1 MEYTKLT
8 DGIEIKEVLQG
19 KKSNT
24 TESYYI
30 LFKDENGDVYQLAL
44 SDHYADNH
52 WIPFTDDEYDLSDE
66 LTDIINDD
74 DLVDCI
80 TSLEYYG
87 FSKAKKYDEK
97 EVNELIDKGNLDK
110 ALSGETYDLKI
121 ETTELTENDQV
132 LIINDSDLMINYLP
146 KTEDINLVNELVE
159 NEVTTKDFYQQNE
172 NFLTAQ
178 NNFLEGK

>member
-8 DGIEIKEVLQG
+8 DGIEIKEVLQS

-30 LFKDENGDVYQLAL
+30 LFKDEHGDVYQLAL

-52 WIPFTDDEYDLSDE
+52 WIPFTDDEDDLSDE
-66 LTDIINDD
+66 LTDIIKDD
-74 DLVDCI
+74 DLADCI
-80 TSLEYYG
+80 SGLEYYG

-97 EVNELIDKGNLDK
+97 EVNELIGKGNLDK

-121 ETTELTENDQV
+121 ETTELIENDQV
-132 LIINDSDLMINYLP
+132 LKINDSDLMINYLP

-159 NEVTTKDFYQQNE
+159 NEVTAKDFYQQNE
-172 NFLTAQ
+172 NFLIAEDD
-178 NNFLEGK
+178 FLEGK

>member
-74 DLVDCI
+74 DLLDSI

-97 EVNELIDKGNLDK
+97 EVNELIGKGNLDK

-132 LIINDSDLMINYLP
+132 LIINDIDLMINYLP

>member
-1 MEYTKLT
+1 M
-8 DGIEIKEVLQG
+8 
-19 KKSNT
+19 
-24 TESYYI
+24 
-30 LFKDENGDVYQLAL
+30 
-44 SDHYADNH
+44 
-52 WIPFTDDEYDLSDE
+52 
-66 LTDIINDD
+66 
-74 DLVDCI
+74 
-80 TSLEYYG
+80 
-87 FSKAKKYDEK
+87 
-97 EVNELIDKGNLDK
+97 
-110 ALSGETYDLKI
+110 KI

>member
-8 DGIEIKEVLQG
+8 DGIEIKEVLQS

-52 WIPFTDDEYDLSDE
+52 WIPFTDDEDDLSDE

-74 DLVDCI
+74 DLADCI
-80 TSLEYYG
+80 SGLEYYG

-97 EVNELIDKGNLDK
+97 EVNELIGKGNLDK

-121 ETTELTENDQV
+121 ETTELIENDQV
-132 LIINDSDLMINYLP
+132 LKINDSDLMINYLP

-159 NEVTTKDFYQQNE
+159 NEVTAKDFYQQNE
-172 NFLTAQ
+172 NFLIAEDD
-178 NNFLEGK
+178 FLEGK

>member
-1 MEYTKLT
+1 MEYKKLT
-8 DGIEIKEVLQG
+8 DGIEIKEVLKS

-52 WIPFTDDEYDLSDE
+52 WIPFTDDEDDLSDE
-66 LTDIINDD
+66 LTDLVNDD
-74 DLVDCI
+74 DLMDCI
-80 TSLEYYG
+80 SGLEYYG

-97 EVNELIDKGNLDK
+97 EVNELIGKGNLDK

-121 ETTELTENDQV
+121 ETTELIENDQV
-132 LIINDSDLMINYLP
+132 LKINDSDLMINYLP

-159 NEVTTKDFYQQNE
+159 NEVTAKDFYQQNE
-172 NFLTAQ
+172 NFLIAEDD
-178 NNFLEGK
+178 FLEGK

>member
-66 LTDIINDD
+66 LTDII
-74 DLVDCI
+74 
-80 TSLEYYG
+80 
-87 FSKAKKYDEK
+87 K
-97 EVNELIDKGNLDK
+97 
-110 ALSGETYDLKI
+110 
-121 ETTELTENDQV
+121 
-132 LIINDSDLMINYLP
+132 
-146 KTEDINLVNELVE
+146 
-159 NEVTTKDFYQQNE
+159 VT
-172 NFLTAQ
+172 
-178 NNFLEGK
+178 

>member
-1 MEYTKLT
+1 MEYKKLT
-8 DGIEIKEVLQG
+8 DGIEIKEVLQS

-52 WIPFTDDEYDLSDE
+52 WIPFTDDEDDLSDE
-66 LTDIINDD
+66 LTDLINDD
-74 DLVDCI
+74 DLMDCI
-80 TSLEYYG
+80 SGLEYYG

-97 EVNELIDKGNLDK
+97 EVNELIGKGNLDK

-132 LIINDSDLMINYLP
+132 LKINDSDLMINYLP

-159 NEVTTKDFYQQNE
+159 NKVTTKDFYQQNE
-172 NFLTAQ
+172 NFLIAQ
-178 NNFLEGK
+178 ANFLGEK

>member
-8 DGIEIKEVLQG
+8 DGIQIKEVLQS

-30 LFKDENGDVYQLAL
+30 LFKDEDGDVYQLAL
-44 SDHYADNH
+44 SDHCADNH
-52 WIPFTDDEYDLSDE
+52 WISFTEDEDDLNDE
-66 LTDIINDD
+66 LTEIINDD
-74 DLVDCI
+74 DLMDCI
-80 TSLEYYG
+80 SGLEYYG
-87 FSKAKKYDEK
+87 FEKAKKYDEK
-97 EVNELIDKGNLDK
+97 AVKKLIGQGNLDK

-121 ETTELTENDQV
+121 ETTELTENGQV
-132 LIINDSDLMINYLP
+132 LKINDSDLMINYLP
-146 KTEDINLVNELVE
+146 KTEDINFVNELVE

-178 NNFLEGK
+178 DDFLEGK

>member
-8 DGIEIKEVLQG
+8 DGIEIKEVLQS

-30 LFKDENGDVYQLAL
+30 LFTDENGDVYQLAL

-52 WIPFTDDEYDLSDE
+52 WIPFTDDEDDLSDE
-66 LTDIINDD
+66 LTDFINDA
-74 DLVDCI
+74 DLMDCI
-80 TSLEYYG
+80 SGLEYYG

-97 EVNELIDKGNLDK
+97 EVNELIGKGNLDK

-121 ETTELTENDQV
+121 ETTELIENDQV
-132 LIINDSDLMINYLP
+132 LKINDSDLMINYLP

-159 NEVTTKDFYQQNE
+159 NKVTAKDFYQQNE
-172 NFLTAQ
+172 NFLIAEDD
-178 NNFLEGK
+178 FLEGK